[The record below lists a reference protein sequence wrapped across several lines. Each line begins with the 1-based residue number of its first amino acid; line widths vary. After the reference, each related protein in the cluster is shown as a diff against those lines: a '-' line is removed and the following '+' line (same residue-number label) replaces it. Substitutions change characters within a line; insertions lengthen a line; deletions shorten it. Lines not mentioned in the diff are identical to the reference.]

1 MPDFLLEI
9 GTEEIPAGYLAP
21 AASALAGMVREQL
34 AAGRL
39 DAGEPRTLYTP
50 RRIVLFVPG
59 LPDAQDDFSEKVQGP
74 SVKIAFD
81 ASGKPTKAA
90 AGFAR
95 GQGVA
100 VDDLVVEET
109 KNGPYVFAEKTVKG
123 SPTRDVLARVVP
135 QVIPRLPFP
144 KSMHWVEVT
153 FSFARPI
160 RSVLALLDDEVVP
173 FECAGV
179 TSGRVTH
186 GHPFLAPDAIEIE
199 RADLDA
205 YRSALRETFVI
216 VDVDERR
223 DLTRSQIEALLA
235 AHGASLTELDLLDEV
250 TNLVEYPNAVEG
262 AFPEH
267 YLDVPSE
274 VVQAAMMEHQR
285 YFPVRDASGKLVN
298 RFITVSNR
306 PAEYADSIR
315 EGNER
320 VLNARLS
327 DAEFFWREDR
337 KLPLQSYAGQLTG
350 VTFQEKLGSYADRV
364 NRIAEV
370 GRFIAG
376 ELGCPAVVVK
386 KVTRAAQLCK
396 ADLVTEMVGEFPSLQ
411 GIVGREYAKADGE
424 DAEVAAAVAE
434 HYQPRSVRDD
444 LPRTRVGTILALA
457 DKFDSLVGCF
467 AAGLA
472 PTGNQDPYALRRQTV
487 GIIRIVLTGEL
498 VLSLDGVLAK
508 AKGLLPAGLAGVRTV
523 EEDVRTFVQ
532 DRLYYYFLDDETP
545 HDLIRAV
552 LKPGFDDL
560 LDLSRRL
567 ASLRK
572 LAGTHDWHKLVTAV
586 ERTHNITR
594 DFTPAGDVDEA
605 LLTEPEEVKLH
616 GLYLEV
622 RDLITTLIDRHQ
634 YGEVCDLYE
643 STFAVPLHVFF
654 EKVFVNVEDDAV
666 RTNRL
671 TLLKLINR
679 LFADRVADLSQ
690 ILIEDR

>member
-199 RADLDA
+199 LADLDA

-235 AHGASLTELDLLDEV
+235 AH
-250 TNLVEYPNAVEG
+250 
-262 AFPEH
+262 
-267 YLDVPSE
+267 
-274 VVQAAMMEHQR
+274 
-285 YFPVRDASGKLVN
+285 
-298 RFITVSNR
+298 
-306 PAEYADSIR
+306 
-315 EGNER
+315 
-320 VLNARLS
+320 
-327 DAEFFWREDR
+327 
-337 KLPLQSYAGQLTG
+337 
-350 VTFQEKLGSYADRV
+350 
-364 NRIAEV
+364 
-370 GRFIAG
+370 
-376 ELGCPAVVVK
+376 
-386 KVTRAAQLCK
+386 
-396 ADLVTEMVGEFPSLQ
+396 
-411 GIVGREYAKADGE
+411 
-424 DAEVAAAVAE
+424 
-434 HYQPRSVRDD
+434 
-444 LPRTRVGTILALA
+444 
-457 DKFDSLVGCF
+457 
-467 AAGLA
+467 
-472 PTGNQDPYALRRQTV
+472 
-487 GIIRIVLTGEL
+487 
-498 VLSLDGVLAK
+498 
-508 AKGLLPAGLAGVRTV
+508 
-523 EEDVRTFVQ
+523 
-532 DRLYYYFLDDETP
+532 
-545 HDLIRAV
+545 
-552 LKPGFDDL
+552 
-560 LDLSRRL
+560 
-567 ASLRK
+567 
-572 LAGTHDWHKLVTAV
+572 
-586 ERTHNITR
+586 
-594 DFTPAGDVDEA
+594 
-605 LLTEPEEVKLH
+605 
-616 GLYLEV
+616 
-622 RDLITTLIDRHQ
+622 
-634 YGEVCDLYE
+634 
-643 STFAVPLHVFF
+643 
-654 EKVFVNVEDDAV
+654 
-666 RTNRL
+666 
-671 TLLKLINR
+671 
-679 LFADRVADLSQ
+679 
-690 ILIEDR
+690 